1 MSSYISKKNQRNEIA
16 QRGKFYRLPQEL
28 QIYIYSFDST
38 YRDLYNNCVC
48 NLNKDYSRHR
58 INDRIQAEINV
69 YKIYDHHYD
78 PIRMITKIYSFS
90 EYMLERIR
98 LFGDQIDDND
108 LLSYSLQNI
117 ESPYK
122 VKYNEDRN
130 IYLSYSEN
138 WTYNAG
144 DENYDE
150 YDDYEDEYEDDYYD
164 Y

>member
-1 MSSYISKKNQRNEIA
+1 MSTYKSKKDHRSQIV
-16 QRGKFYRLPQEL
+16 QKGKFYRLPKEL

-48 NLNKDYSRHR
+48 NLNKNSFRHR
-58 INDRIQAEINV
+58 VNDRIQAEINV

-78 PIRMITKIYSFS
+78 PIRMITKVFSFS

-98 LFGDQIDDND
+98 LFGDQIEDDN

-122 VKYNEDRN
+122 VEYNENRN
-130 IYLSYSEN
+130 MYLSYSEN
-138 WTYNAG
+138 WAYNAG
-144 DENYDE
+144 EENYDGV
-150 YDDYEDEYEDDYYD
+150 
-164 Y
+164 